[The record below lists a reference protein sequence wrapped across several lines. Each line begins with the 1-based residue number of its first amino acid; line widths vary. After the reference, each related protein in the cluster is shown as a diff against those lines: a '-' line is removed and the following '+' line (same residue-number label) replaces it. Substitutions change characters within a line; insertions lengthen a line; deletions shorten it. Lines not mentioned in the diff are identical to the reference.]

1 MTRMRT
7 HGDYPPETLRQYALL
22 ADGERGALC
31 GPQGE
36 IVWMCAPRWHDDAVF
51 SSLIGGSGAYA
62 ITPKS
67 RCVWG
72 GHYEPGT
79 LIWRNRWTTVDNHI
93 IECRDALA
101 APSGPR
107 GAVLLRRVEAL
118 NGPAHVVLELKAC
131 AEFGAQPMREVRV
144 RDGVWTA
151 RTGNLRLRW
160 SGAGNAVVDE
170 SGRLTYE
177 LLVPEGGH
185 HDLVLEIAN
194 YDLSDEPV
202 RASEAWAD
210 TEEFWATEVPV
221 FDESAA
227 PRDTQQAYA
236 VLRGMTSG
244 TGGMV
249 AAATMSLPE
258 RADQGNNY
266 DYRYAW
272 IRDQCYA
279 GLAVAADGPHPLLA
293 NSVDFVS
300 QRVLADGPDLRPA
313 YLVTG
318 GTVPPEQEL
327 SLEGYPG
334 GWNVRGNRV
343 TDQFQL
349 DIFGDTLALFAA
361 AARHDMLDRHAH
373 RAARI
378 VVDAIERRW
387 TEPDAGIWELDDQ
400 WWTHSRLAC
409 FSGLNSYAHFAPR
422 SERARLGSLADAILV
437 ETERRSLHADGFWQ
451 RTPDDQ
457 RVDAALLLPGIRGGF
472 EPRDP
477 RSIATLDA
485 VQRDLVDDGYVYR
498 YRPAGRT
505 LGEQEG
511 AFLLCGFVL
520 ALAQLNA
527 GRPLGAYRCFERNRA
542 ASGTPGLLSEEFDV
556 EQRQL
561 RGNLPQAFVHA
572 MLLETSV
579 RLAADAP
586 TERN

>member
-1 MTRMRT
+1 MRT
-7 HGDYPPETLRQYALL
+7 HGDHPPETLRQYALL

-72 GHYEPGT
+72 GHYEPGS
-79 LIWRNRWTTVDNHI
+79 LIWRNRWTTVENHI
-93 IECRDALA
+93 IECRDAMA

-107 GAVLLRRVEAL
+107 GAVLLRRIEAL
-118 NGPAHVVLELKAC
+118 SGPAQVVIELQAC

-151 RTGNLRLRW
+151 RTGSLRLRW

-210 TEEFWATEVPV
+210 TEDFWAKEVPT
-221 FDESAA
+221 FDDSAA
-227 PRDTQQAYA
+227 PRDTRHAYA

-249 AAATMSLPE
+249 AAVTMSLPE

-300 QRVLADGPDLRPA
+300 QRVLADGPNLRPA
-313 YLVTG
+313 YLVNG

-343 TDQFQL
+343 TNQFQL
-349 DIFGDTLALFAA
+349 DIFGDALALFAA
-361 AARHDMLDRHAH
+361 AAPYDMVDRDAH

-378 VVDAIERRW
+378 VVDAIEKRW
-387 TEPDAGIWELDDQ
+387 NDPDAGIWELDDQ

-409 FSGLNSYAHFAPR
+409 VSGLRMYAEAGPR
-422 SERARLGSLADAILV
+422 AERSRLRSLADAILA
-437 ETERRSLHADGFWQ
+437 ETERRCLHPDGFWQ

-457 RVDAALLLPGIRGGF
+457 RVDASLLLPGVRGGF
-472 EPRDP
+472 QHGDP
-477 RSIATLDA
+477 RSIATLEA

-520 ALAQLNA
+520 ALAQLTA

-542 ASGTPGLLSEEFDV
+542 ASGTPGLLSEEFDI